1 MNNTFKISGMH
12 CGACQKVIEKKLMKI
27 EGVEKVSVELSGE
40 AIVTANRSINIDEVE
55 LALKGTDY
63 KVS

>member
-1 MNNTFKISGMH
+1 MH

-40 AIVTANRSINIDEVE
+40 AIVTANRSINIDEVK